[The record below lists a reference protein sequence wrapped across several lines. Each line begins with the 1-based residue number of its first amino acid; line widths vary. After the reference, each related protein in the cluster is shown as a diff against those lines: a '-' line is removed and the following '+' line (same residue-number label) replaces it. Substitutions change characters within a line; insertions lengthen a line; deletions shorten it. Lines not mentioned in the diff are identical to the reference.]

1 MRLRSMA
8 IFGIGYLVGTRA
20 GRDRYQQIAESVR
33 EVAESDVVR
42 GYVDRAFDMARRPLD
57 PPDESDD
64 TSEEAATDEATEGK
78 VPPGVAAE
86 LDGLATQ
93 VRGKAGPQRLADGQ
107 GQR

>member
-42 GYVDRAFDMARRPLD
+42 GYVDRAFDMARRPLG
-57 PPDESDD
+57 PPDESDEA
-64 TSEEAATDEATEGK
+64 SEEAATDEASEGN
-78 VPPGVAAE
+78 GDE
-86 LDGLATQ
+86 REGNGDGARRKTTS
-93 VRGKAGPQRLADGQ
+93 RTRSGRSK
-107 GQR
+107 

>member
-42 GYVDRAFDMARRPLD
+42 GYVDRAFDMARRPLGPYSIENSLCGAGQD
-57 PPDESDD
+57 NAAARGGETDAVERARD
-64 TSEEAATDEATEGK
+64 TA
-78 VPPGVAAE
+78 
-86 LDGLATQ
+86 
-93 VRGKAGPQRLADGQ
+93 RGRVMRQ
-107 GQR
+107 